1 MKRQLTGALRRSILL
16 VASLAASATLAVG
29 FASPAG
35 AYGGGA
41 GHDMW
46 QVGISGNCN
55 NPSFCGADGLGGFWG
70 WVEFDRFADGS
81 ITGDAQLTGCGH
93 FLGGGGGGA
102 GHSDVDVTS
111 AHIGPSQPQDPNY
124 PSGQVFYVD
133 RNVVNGMTDD
143 PDFLGDSG
151 IPVEAG
157 HYSFHP
163 APGVA
168 DMIQVA
174 FRPAK

>member
-1 MKRQLTGALRRSILL
+1 MKLQLTGALRRSILL
-16 VASLAASATLAVG
+16 VATSATAAVLAVG
-29 FASPAG
+29 VASPAG

-41 GHDMW
+41 RHDMW

-111 AHIGPSQPQDPNY
+111 AHIGPSQPQDPNF
-124 PSGQVFYVD
+124 PNGQVFYVD
-133 RNVVNGMTDD
+133 HNVVNGVTDD

-151 IPVEAG
+151 IPVEPG

-163 APGVA
+163 VPGVA
-168 DMIQVA
+168 DSIQVA

>member
-1 MKRQLTGALRRSILL
+1 MRRLL
-16 VASLAASATLAVG
+16 ALAVG
-29 FASPAG
+29 VVAVLALSVSPAN

-41 GHDMW
+41 SHDMW

-55 NPSFCGADGLGGFWG
+55 NPSFCGDELGGFWG
-70 WVEFDRFADGS
+70 WVEFDRFADGT
-81 ITGDAQLTGCGH
+81 ITGDAQTTGCGH

-102 GHSDVDVTS
+102 EHADVDITS
-111 AHIGPSQPQDPNY
+111 AHLVAATPDDPNFGT
-124 PSGQVFYVD
+124 PGAQVFYVD
-133 RNVVNGMTDD
+133 SNVVNGVPND

-151 IPVEAG
+151 IPAEAG

-163 APGVA
+163 AAGVA
-168 DMIQVA
+168 FMVQVS